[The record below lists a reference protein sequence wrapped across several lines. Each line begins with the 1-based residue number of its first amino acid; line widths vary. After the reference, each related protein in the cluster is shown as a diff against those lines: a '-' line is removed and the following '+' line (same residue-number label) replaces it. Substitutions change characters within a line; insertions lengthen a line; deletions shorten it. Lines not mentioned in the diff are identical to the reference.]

1 MKCLE
6 RKSKVV
12 GLISKKAENIYV
24 LRDKKAEQSEKYNFE
39 QRRPNEIN
47 PKFKQDLTR
56 TQPRSENNLEWR
68 EGKK

>member
-39 QRRPNEIN
+39 Q
-47 PKFKQDLTR
+47 
-56 TQPRSENNLEWR
+56 
-68 EGKK
+68 